1 MAANELY
8 CTAEDR
14 IWGPPNRGPF
24 MRMSWF
30 DLLFMHYKVDA
41 ALLRDLLPDSVEL
54 DTFDGEAWIGIVPFQ
69 MADVSPRWVPNL
81 PLVSRFPELNVRTYV
96 TVEGKP
102 GVWFFSL
109 DATSKIAVR
118 AARWLFHLNYVDA
131 KIEVKKAANH
141 CPGKWIQYHSVR
153 TDASAAAAELH
164 CEYRPVGDWYF
175 AKPNT
180 LVHWLTA
187 RYCLYTTNSQGQL
200 FRGEIN
206 HQPWRLRDAQA
217 IVHANSMTDGLG
229 LDLGDQKPLL
239 HFSAVTNVVAW
250 SLDKVN
256 SPYT

>member
-1 MAANELY
+1 MAITEPY

-14 IWGPPNRGPF
+14 NWDPPSRGAF

-41 ALLRDLLPDSVEL
+41 AALQDLLPDSVEL
-54 DTFDGEAWIGIVPFQ
+54 DTFDGEAWLGIVPFR
-69 MADVSPRWVPNL
+69 MADVAPRWVPNLPLVL

-96 TVEGKP
+96 TIDGKP

-131 KIEVKKAANH
+131 SINFTKASKH

-153 TDASAAAAELH
+153 TDPTAPPAELH
-164 CEYRPVGDWYF
+164 CEYRPVGHRFF
-175 AKPNT
+175 AKPQS

-187 RYCLYTTNSQGQL
+187 RYCLYTTDSQGQL

-206 HQPWRLRDAQA
+206 HQPWQLRDAQS
-217 IVHANSMTDGLG
+217 IVHTNTMTDSLG
-229 LDLGDQKPLL
+229 LELGDQKPLL
-239 HFSAVTNVVAW
+239 HFAKETKVVAW
-250 SLDKVN
+250 SLDRV
-256 SPYT
+256 

>member
-1 MAANELY
+1 MAVKEPY
-8 CTAEDR
+8 CTVEDR
-14 IWGPPNRGPF
+14 SWDPPSRGPF

-41 ALLRDLLPDSVEL
+41 GLLRDLLPDSVEL
-54 DTFDGEAWIGIVPFQ
+54 DTFDGEAWIGIVPFR
-69 MADVSPRWVPNL
+69 MEDVSPRWVPNL
-81 PLVSRFPELNVRTYV
+81 PLISQFPELNVRTYV
-96 TVEGKP
+96 TIDGKP

-131 KIEVKKAANH
+131 NIEFAKASNH

-153 TDASAAAAELH
+153 TDATAAPAELH

-175 AKPNT
+175 AKPDT

-187 RYCLYTTNSQGQL
+187 RYCLYTTSPQGYL

-217 IVHANSMTDGLG
+217 ITHVNTMTDGLG
-229 LDLGDQKPLL
+229 LELGQQKPLL
-239 HFSAVTNVVAW
+239 HFAEETNVVAW

-256 SPYT
+256 S

>member
-1 MAANELY
+1 MATAEPY
-8 CTAEDR
+8 CNAEDR
-14 IWGPPNRGPF
+14 SWAPPSRSSF
-24 MRMSWF
+24 MRMSWL

-41 ALLRDLLPDSVEL
+41 GAMQDLLPDSVEL
-54 DTFDGEAWIGIVPFQ
+54 DTFDGEAWIGIVPFR
-69 MADVSPRWVPNL
+69 MTDVAPRWVPNL

-96 TVEGKP
+96 TIDGKP

-131 KIEVKKAANH
+131 NIDFTKAFNRS
-141 CPGKWIQYHSVR
+141 PGKWIKYHSVR
-153 TDASAAAAELH
+153 TDATAAPAELH

-175 AKPNT
+175 AKPET

-187 RYCLYTTNSQGQL
+187 RYCLYTTNPHGQL

-217 IVHANSMTDGLG
+217 ILHTNTMTDGLG
-229 LDLGDQKPLL
+229 LELGEQKPLL
-239 HFSAVTNVVAW
+239 HFAEETKVVAW
-250 SLDKVN
+250 SLDKVA
-256 SPYT
+256 

>member
-14 IWGPPNRGPF
+14 TWNLPSRAPF

-41 ALLRDLLPDSVEL
+41 DLLRKLLPDSIEL
-54 DTFDGEAWIGIVPFQ
+54 DTFDGQAWIGIVPFQ

-96 TVEGKP
+96 TVGGKP

-131 KIEVKKAANH
+131 NIGLKKASNH
-141 CPGKWIQYHSVR
+141 CPGKWIQYHSLR
-153 TDASAAAAELH
+153 TDANAAPAELL

-175 AKPNT
+175 AKPDT

-200 FRGEIN
+200 FRGEIH
-206 HQPWRLRDAQA
+206 HQPWRIRDAQA
-217 IVHANSMTDGLG
+217 IVRHNSMTEGLG

-239 HFSAVTNVVAW
+239 HYAEETKVVAW
-250 SLDKVN
+250 SLDKVE
-256 SPYT
+256 